1 MNAQRIA
8 ITIPTDIVVWIDN
21 VSKRS
26 GMSRSGFIA
35 KMLIEKISEQKKHEI
50 KQAYDSV
57 FSDESVC
64 REQLETSVW
73 LENCGNDEGQEW

>member
-1 MNAQRIA
+1 MIA

-35 KMLIEKISEQKKHEI
+35 KMLIEKISEQKKQEI

-57 FSDESVC
+57 FSDKSVC